1 MAAADPTAANQITVD
16 RTAGTRERPGR
27 CLPGFPVAGA
37 LLLLFVAAGV
47 LVYLGADSGAV
58 GPGLVGAALA
68 LAGLLLL
75 PGFFVV
81 APNEAEVLILFGR
94 YVGSVRDSGLWW
106 TNPLTAVY
114 RETISERVRNF
125 QSPRSKVNDASG
137 SPIEIAAVVV
147 WRVVDTARAVFD
159 VEDFEQFVVVQS
171 ETAIRHLASLYP
183 YDDFEEGT
191 PSLRGNAD
199 AVSDSLHRELQARLA
214 AAGIEV
220 LEARLTH
227 LAYAPEIAEA
237 MLRRQQASAIVAAR
251 QTIVAGAVGLVEMAL
266 TRISEDGIVDLDE
279 ERKAAM
285 VSNLMVVLTGDRAP
299 TPVLNTG
306 TLYS

>member
-1 MAAADPTAANQITVD
+1 MTAVPNQVTVE
-16 RTAGTRERPGR
+16 RMAGTEERPGR
-27 CLPGFPVAGA
+27 RLPGFLIAGIVLLALAAGA
-37 LLLLFVAAGV
+37 
-47 LVYLGADSGAV
+47 YLIYRGADSGDVA
-58 GPGLVGAALA
+58 PGLAGAAIAGAAL
-68 LAGLLLL
+68 LAL

-81 APNEAEVLILFGR
+81 APNEAMVLILFGR

-114 RETISERVRNF
+114 RETISQRVRNF

-183 YDDFEEGT
+183 YDDFDEGR

-199 AVSDSLHRELQARLA
+199 AVSDSLHRELQDRLA

-251 QTIVAGAVGLVEMAL
+251 QTIVAGAVGLVDMAL
-266 TRISEDGIVDLDE
+266 RQIAEGGIVELDD

>member
-1 MAAADPTAANQITVD
+1 
-16 RTAGTRERPGR
+16 
-27 CLPGFPVAGA
+27 
-37 LLLLFVAAGV
+37 
-47 LVYLGADSGAV
+47 
-58 GPGLVGAALA
+58 
-68 LAGLLLL
+68 
-75 PGFFVV
+75 
-81 APNEAEVLILFGR
+81 
-94 YVGSVRDSGLWW
+94 
-106 TNPLTAVY
+106 
-114 RETISERVRNF
+114 VRNF
-125 QSPRSKVNDASG
+125 QSDRSKVNDAAG

-147 WRVVDTARAVFD
+147 WRVVETARAVFD

-199 AVSDSLHRELQARLA
+199 AVSDSLHQELQARLA

-251 QTIVAGAVGLVEMAL
+251 QTIVAGAVGLVDMAL
-266 TRISEDGIVDLDE
+266 QRISQDGIVELDE

>member
-1 MAAADPTAANQITVD
+1 MAEPANQITVD
-16 RTAGTRERPGR
+16 RTAGTDEVAGSRVAG
-27 CLPGFPVAGA
+27 LPVALVVAA
-37 LLLLFVAAGV
+37 LLAA
-47 LVYLGADSGAV
+47 S
-58 GPGLVGAALA
+58 VGAWLA
-68 LAGLLLL
+68 LDAEAASIALLVVALLLL

-81 APNEAEVLILFGR
+81 EPNESMVLNLLGR
-94 YVGSVRDSGLWW
+94 YVGTVRDPGFWW
-106 TNPLTAVY
+106 TNPFAIFY
-114 RETISERVRNF
+114 RETISLRVRNF
-125 QSPRSKVNDASG
+125 QSEQAKVNDASG
-137 SPIEIAAVVV
+137 CPIEIAAVVS
-147 WRVVDTARAVFD
+147 WRVVETGRAVFD
-159 VEDFEQFVVVQS
+159 VEDFREYVVVQS
-171 ETAIRHLASLYP
+171 ETAIRHLATQYP
-183 YDDFEEGT
+183 YDDFEDGA

-199 AVSDSLHRELQARLA
+199 AVSDTLHSELQARLG

-251 QTIVAGAVGLVEMAL
+251 RTIVAGAVGLVDMAL
-266 TRISEDGIVDLDE
+266 TQIGEEGIVELDN